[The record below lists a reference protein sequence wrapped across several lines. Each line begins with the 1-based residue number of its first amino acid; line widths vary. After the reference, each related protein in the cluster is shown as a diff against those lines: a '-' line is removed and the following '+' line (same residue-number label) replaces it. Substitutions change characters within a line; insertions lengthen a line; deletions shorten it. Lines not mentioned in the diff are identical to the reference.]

1 MTIRSCSGLTSY
13 SSASSRTASP
23 LRFMYVSG
31 LTSSTSFSPTNLR
44 AVRAW
49 QCRFLTSACQRS
61 ARRSTVRNP
70 RLWGVNWY
78 SMPGLPSPTI
88 SFTRYPSPSPKF
100 QSFRVSRFHV
110 ARECNFETCETL
122 KPPTHATLRLGTT
135 RSPAPA
141 RLLLLLFLLLGLLG
155 LLCLLGWSS
164 LGALF
169 LNLLLALLNNFGLG
183 GSSSS
188 FGRGHFRSRRHFFL
202 HGNDVRHR
210 LIGVAEELEV
220 AAVLQVGDTQHFA
233 EHQLSNIS
241 FDGTGNVF
249 RQALQFDLARHLL
262 QNSALLLDAGGL
274 ALKHDGYAHLQLL
287 VHGDALQ
294 VHVQQGALDGLM
306 LPVHDHG
313 ASAFAVEGQI
323 EDGVVPGSRLQNAR
337 DLLGIERH
345 RDRVLLGAVH
355 HSRHQAAAAHAPG
368 YVLAA
373 ALPRLGFEYIAF
385 FVCGCHMF
393 ESCLTRTICS
403 PMSPREWTGSRARS
417 ARRWRAP

>member
-141 RLLLLLFLLLGLLG
+141 RLLLLL
-155 LLCLLGWSS
+155 S
-164 LGALF
+164 
-169 LNLLLALLNNFGLG
+169 LLNNFGLG

-323 EDGVVPGSRLQNAR
+323 ENGVVPGSRLQNAR

-345 RDRVLLGAVH
+345 RDGVLLGAVH
-355 HSRHQAAAAHAPG
+355 HARHQTAAAHAPG

-373 ALPRLGFEYIAF
+373 ALPRLGFQYIAF
-385 FVCGCHMF
+385 FVCGCHRF

-417 ARRWRAP
+417 ARQWRAP